1 MTGRRLALP
10 RFVPRLVPALVLLA
24 AALALTCGTVR
35 AESLV
40 SALSADVV
48 RIESNYTGTNIVVFG
63 EIARDAGTVGRPDA
77 YDIAVIVSGPETD
90 VTTRRKGRFLGIW
103 VNRDS
108 EVFADVP
115 SFLAV
120 HTTRPAHELAP
131 RPLLEEHRIGLRYL
145 HLRIARASDVP
156 IGDRSN
162 FRAAFL
168 RLRLASGL
176 YAERH
181 GVIDFLSD
189 SLFRTTV
196 PLPANI
202 PVGDY
207 KVSVYLLQ
215 GGALL
220 AEEEL
225 PLRVAK
231 TGFEQHT
238 HWFAHQYSAAYGLL
252 AVLLA
257 VFTGWLAGVIF
268 RRD

>member
-1 MTGRRLALP
+1 MSGRRILLPVLAL
-10 RFVPRLVPALVLLA
+10 LGILIAQAGAPA
-24 AALALTCGTVR
+24 R

-40 SALSADVV
+40 AALSADVV

-63 EIARDAGTVGRPDA
+63 EIARDAGTVGRPDP
-77 YDIAVIVSGPETD
+77 YDIAVVVSGPESNI
-90 VTTRRKGRFLGIW
+90 TTRRKGRFLGIW
-103 VNRDS
+103 VNRDA

-120 HTTRPAHELAP
+120 HTTRPPHELSSRAI
-131 RPLLEEHRIGLRYL
+131 LEEHRIGLNFL
-145 HLRIARASDVP
+145 NLRIARASDVP
-156 IGDRSN
+156 ISDRDN

-176 YAERH
+176 YSERH
-181 GVIDFLSD
+181 DVIDFLSN
-189 SLFRTTV
+189 SLFRTSV

-207 KVSVYLLQ
+207 KVTAYLLQ
-215 GGALL
+215 GGTLL
-220 AEEEL
+220 AETQM

-231 TGFEQHT
+231 TGFEQYT
-238 HWFAHQYSAAYGLL
+238 YWFAHQYSAAYGLL